1 MNRAG
6 MVPGG
11 PEHVSAKNLL
21 RRGLSRVLR
30 QTGAPE
36 QGVQV
41 LLGETFAREYFE
53 GTHPAE
59 QIPMFTAPPFHN
71 LVAETLQTAQLAEI
85 YDTHLLSLEREAVR
99 FENVASRLEEEDRQ
113 AVLVFVVGL
122 RQEIQTLHRQI
133 EPSVHRG
140 W

>member
-41 LLGETFAREYFE
+41 LLGETFAREYFDVHSATISQPSRGNFAD
-53 GTHPAE
+53 GTTSRDLRHPLA
-59 QIPMFTAPPFHN
+59 IP
-71 LVAETLQTAQLAEI
+71 
-85 YDTHLLSLEREAVR
+85 
-99 FENVASRLEEEDRQ
+99 
-113 AVLVFVVGL
+113 
-122 RQEIQTLHRQI
+122 
-133 EPSVHRG
+133 
-140 W
+140 